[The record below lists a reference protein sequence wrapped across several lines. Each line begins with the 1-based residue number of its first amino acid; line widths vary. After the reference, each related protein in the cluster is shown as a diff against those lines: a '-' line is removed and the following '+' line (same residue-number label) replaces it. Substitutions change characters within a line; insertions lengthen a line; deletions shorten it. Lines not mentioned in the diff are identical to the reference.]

1 MSFKAALKRLV
12 YDAHIFQYAEVN
24 SSTSSIEKNKPRY
37 YFTKIQWGLLII
49 SIVIAIT
56 TRNGFGK
63 EFAGYVVS
71 ALSLFA
77 GLFFSFIL
85 MLIDKF
91 QKIDFSPYKKD
102 ANAQLMPIGIRLK
115 NYYKK
120 ATTLSFY
127 IIVLALL
134 CILLLSASLIEVPFN
149 EIYQFLAKCIPISY
163 IDIWETL
170 WRIASFI
177 VKSIYRGVSIYFLL
191 DFLWITLYLLSSFFD
206 YVGSEY
212 DKVKLQ

>member
-1 MSFKAALKRLV
+1 MSFRDALKRLV

-91 QKIDFSPYKKD
+91 QKIDFSPYKKET
-102 ANAQLMPIGIRLK
+102 NAQLMPIGIRLK

>member
-120 ATTLSFY
+120 ATTLSFC

>member
-1 MSFKAALKRLV
+1 MSFREALKSLV
-12 YDAHIFQYAEVN
+12 SDAHLFQYAEVN
-24 SSTSSIEKNKPRY
+24 STTSNIEKNKPRY
-37 YFTKIQWGLLII
+37 YFTKIQWGILMI
-49 SIVIAIT
+49 SVVVSIT
-56 TRNGFGK
+56 TVDGFGK
-63 EFAGYVVS
+63 DFAGYVVS

-102 ANAQLMPIGIRLK
+102 VNAQLMPIGVRLK

-134 CILLLSASLIEVPFN
+134 YILLLSASLLSIPFH
-149 EIYQFLAKCIPISY
+149 EICQFVEKIISASY
-163 IDIWETL
+163 IDVWKTIWE
-170 WRIASFI
+170 ISSFI

-212 DKVKLQ
+212 DEVKLQ

>member
-1 MSFKAALKRLV
+1 MSFREALKSLV
-12 YDAHIFQYAEVN
+12 SDAHLFQYAEVN
-24 SSTSSIEKNKPRY
+24 STTSNIEKNKPRY
-37 YFTKIQWGLLII
+37 YFTKIQWGILMI
-49 SIVIAIT
+49 SVVVSIT
-56 TRNGFGK
+56 TVDGFGK
-63 EFAGYVVS
+63 DFAGYVVS

-102 ANAQLMPIGIRLK
+102 VNAQLMPIGVRLK
-115 NYYKK
+115 NYYKE

-134 CILLLSASLIEVPFN
+134 CILLLSASLLSIPFH
-149 EIYQFLAKCIPISY
+149 EICQLVEKIISASY
-163 IDIWETL
+163 IDVWKTIWE
-170 WRIASFI
+170 ISSFI

>member
-1 MSFKAALKRLV
+1 MSFRDALKRLV

-24 SSTSSIEKNKPRY
+24 SSTSSIERNKPRY

>member
-127 IIVLALL
+127 IIVLTLL

>member
-102 ANAQLMPIGIRLK
+102 TNAQLMPIGIRLK

>member
-1 MSFKAALKRLV
+1 MSFRESLKSLV
-12 YDAHIFQYAEVN
+12 SDAHLFQYVEVN
-24 SSTSSIEKNKPRY
+24 STASNIEKNRPRY
-37 YFTKIQWGLLII
+37 YFTKIQWGILMI
-49 SIVIAIT
+49 SVMVSIAT
-56 TRNGFGK
+56 VNGFGK
-63 EFAGYVVS
+63 DFAGYVVS

-102 ANAQLMPIGIRLK
+102 ANAQLMPIGVRLK

-134 CILLLSASLIEVPFN
+134 CILLLSASLLSIPFH
-149 EIYQFLAKCIPISY
+149 EIYQFVEKIISASY
-163 IDIWETL
+163 IDVWKTIWE
-170 WRIASFI
+170 ISSFI
-177 VKSIYRGVSIYFLL
+177 LKSIYRGVSIYFLL

>member
-1 MSFKAALKRLV
+1 MSFRDALKRLV

-56 TRNGFGK
+56 TRKGFGK

-91 QKIDFSPYKKD
+91 QKIDFSPYKKE
-102 ANAQLMPIGIRLK
+102 ANAQLLPIGIRLK

>member
-1 MSFKAALKRLV
+1 MSFRESLKSLV
-12 YDAHIFQYAEVN
+12 SDAHLFQYVEVN
-24 SSTSSIEKNKPRY
+24 STASNIEKNRPRY
-37 YFTKIQWGLLII
+37 YFTKIQWGILII
-49 SIVIAIT
+49 SVMVSIAT
-56 TRNGFGK
+56 VNGFGK
-63 EFAGYVVS
+63 DFAGYVVS
-71 ALSLFA
+71 AISLCA
-77 GLFFSFIL
+77 GLFFSFML

-102 ANAQLMPIGIRLK
+102 ANAQLMPIGVRLK